1 MVWYFIGVY
10 VINRTLRGRLE
21 IQHFSSS
28 VEKYFTSVAQRTS
41 EIFFQHEK
49 RNFVSPRGHVIS
61 SIFFFTRK
69 WYIEHTLVCYHGSRR
84 NLLTLYKPF
93 GINYHSFVGFIT
105 VVFSKQRRYIIEP
118 GAHKPERASFMHSCH
133 GVFTDQFIFS
143 TVLAR
148 ILNIF

>member
-10 VINRTLRGRLE
+10 VINRTLHGRLE

-61 SIFFFTRK
+61 SIFFYKKMVHWTYPGLYMLSRIQAKFANPVQ
-69 WYIEHTLVCYHGSRR
+69 TL
-84 NLLTLYKPF
+84 
-93 GINYHSFVGFIT
+93 
-105 VVFSKQRRYIIEP
+105 VFSK
-118 GAHKPERASFMHSCH
+118 
-133 GVFTDQFIFS
+133 
-143 TVLAR
+143 
-148 ILNIF
+148 

>member
-10 VINRTLRGRLE
+10 VVNRTLHGRLE

-61 SIFFFTRK
+61 SIFFLQENGT
-69 WYIEHTLVCYHGSRR
+69 
-84 NLLTLYKPF
+84 
-93 GINYHSFVGFIT
+93 
-105 VVFSKQRRYIIEP
+105 
-118 GAHKPERASFMHSCH
+118 
-133 GVFTDQFIFS
+133 
-143 TVLAR
+143 
-148 ILNIF
+148 LNIPWFVITDPGEIC

>member
-1 MVWYFIGVY
+1 MAAWRY
-10 VINRTLRGRLE
+10 E
-21 IQHFSSS
+21 ISLL
-28 VEKYFTSVAQRTS
+28 VLKKYFTSERS
-41 EIFFQHEK
+41 ERVKYFSTREEKFRISARPCNILYFFL
-49 RNFVSPRGHVIS
+49 
-61 SIFFFTRK
+61 TRK
-69 WYIEHTLVCYHGSRR
+69 WYIEHTLVCYHRSRR

-105 VVFSKQRRYIIEP
+105 VVFSKQRRYIYILEP

-133 GVFTDQFIFS
+133 GVFTDQFIFR